1 MHATLAR
8 KLKALRACKEAVVWA
23 EGREWP
29 AAWQECER
37 GDWMLWLCST
47 KSWPERKAI
56 VRVACDCA
64 ELVLPIYENN
74 HPNDSRVRDCIETTR
89 KWTCG
94 EATLEDVRNAR
105 NTVYTIYTDGSYIGA
120 SFASLAAVYAAFAAA
135 AAATSY
141 TDASHV
147 TTAAADAASL
157 AADADPA
164 TRFSTLKQCADIC
177 RKHLAVPGKL

>member
-8 KLKALRACKEAVVWA
+8 RLKALRACKEAVAWA

-64 ELVLPIYENN
+64 ELALPIYENN

-105 NTVYTIYTDGSYIGA
+105 NTVFAIYTATYATATD
-120 SFASLAAVYAAFAAA
+120 AAFAPLAASYAAYAA
-135 AAATSY
+135 ADAATSY
-141 TDASHV
+141 DAA
-147 TTAAADAASL
+147 TAASDAASL
-157 AADADPA
+157 AANADAA

>member
-1 MHATLAR
+1 MRATLAR
-8 KLKALRACKEAVVWA
+8 KLKALRACKEAVAWA

-37 GDWMLWLCST
+37 GDWMLWLCGT
-47 KSWPERKAI
+47 KNWPERKAI

-64 ELVLPIYENN
+64 ELALPIYENN

-94 EATLEDVRNAR
+94 KATLEDVRNAR
-105 NTVYTIYTDGSYIGA
+105 NTVYTIYTDGS
-120 SFASLAAVYAAFAAA
+120 FASLAAAYAASD
-135 AAATSY
+135 AATSY
-141 TDASHV
+141 TDTSYA
-147 TTAAADAASL
+147 TTDAADAASL
-157 AADADPA
+157 AADADAA

-177 RKHLAVPGKL
+177 R

>member
-1 MHATLAR
+1 MRATLAR
-8 KLKALRACKEAVVWA
+8 KLKALRACKEAVAWA

-105 NTVYTIYTDGSYIGA
+105 NTVYTIYGEGDAAA
-120 SFASLAAVYAAFAAA
+120 SFASLAAAYAAAVAAD
-135 AAATSY
+135 AATSY
-141 TDASHV
+141 TDASE
-147 TTAAADAASL
+147 AASL
-157 AADADPA
+157 AADADVA